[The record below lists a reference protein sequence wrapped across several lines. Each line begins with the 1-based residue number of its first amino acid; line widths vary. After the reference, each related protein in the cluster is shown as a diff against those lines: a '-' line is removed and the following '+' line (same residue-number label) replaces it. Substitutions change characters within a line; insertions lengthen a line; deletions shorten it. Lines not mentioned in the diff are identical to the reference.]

1 MYKPSFYNI
10 IIQNGLSP
18 IVFNA
23 VSGAIARFDNDTLL
37 KMMDP
42 SRCSNLP
49 ESKKMAE
56 KGFLVSTNIDE
67 WSRLVFDRQCFIFN
81 PSPTTIGFVITPTL
95 ACNMKCPYCFE
106 NDGRQL
112 TTMNENI
119 MFATLAYIKKEIE
132 DHPSVKDISIVWFGG
147 EPCLQSNLI
156 VSFCDSLFPYLK
168 VKGIGYYSR
177 IATNGVLLTS
187 ELAHIFRDR
196 CNITD
201 AQITIDGLS
210 KSYSERKRCHESDF
224 FQLIENIKQ
233 ICDVIKVNLRV
244 NVDSDNQNEIPE
256 LLAFLLETNGL
267 NGKVN
272 LYFAQIQNW
281 NAENGRNYLD
291 DFSYCVF
298 LKRIHHLILEKGWEQ
313 SFVPKRPVRQVGPC
327 GSMRNTNATIG
338 PDGIIYRCEH
348 CLNLTEWAIGDVI
361 HGKLHNEKDLMFLCK
376 PILDKCKFCKAFP
389 ICAGGCAANEL
400 LHGLKPVNCENYV
413 DIIKENVVFAVLS
426 REKANNT

>member
-10 IIQNGLSP
+10 VIEFGSHS

-23 VSGAIARFDNDTLL
+23 VSGAIAKFDNDILS
-37 KMMDP
+37 KMLNP
-42 SRCSNLP
+42 SLCSNLP
-49 ESKKMAE
+49 ETDIMVE
-56 KGFLVSTNIDE
+56 KGFLVSTNTNE

-81 PSPTTIGFVITPTL
+81 PSPTTIGFVIAPTL

-106 NDGRQL
+106 NDGRRL
-112 TTMNENI
+112 TTMSDRI
-119 MFATLAYIKKEIE
+119 MTATLEYIKGEIE
-132 DHPSVKDISIVWFGG
+132 NHQSVKDVSIVWFGG
-147 EPCLQSNLI
+147 EPCLQSDLI
-156 VSFCDSLFPYLK
+156 VRFCNSLIPYLK
-168 VKGIGYYSR
+168 SKRIGYYSR

-187 ELAHIFRDR
+187 ELAHVFRDR

-210 KSYSERKRCHESDF
+210 KSYSERKHCHESDF

-233 ICDVIKVNLRV
+233 ICDVININLRI
-244 NVDSDNQNEIPE
+244 NVDSDNQTEIPE

-267 NGKVN
+267 NGKIN

-281 NAENGRNYLD
+281 NSENGRNYLD
-291 DFSYCVF
+291 DFSFGVF
-298 LKRIHHLILEKGWEQ
+298 LKQVHHHILEKGWEQ
-313 SFVPKRPVRQVGPC
+313 SFTPKRPVRQVGPC

-338 PDGIIYRCEH
+338 PDGVIYRCEH
-348 CLNLTEWAIGDVI
+348 CLNLTDWAIGDVI
-361 HGKLHNEKDLMFLCK
+361 HGKYHNEKDMMFLCK
-376 PILDKCKFCKAFP
+376 PILHKCRTCKAFP

-400 LHGLKPVNCENYV
+400 LHDLKPINCENYV

-426 REKANNT
+426 REKANNR